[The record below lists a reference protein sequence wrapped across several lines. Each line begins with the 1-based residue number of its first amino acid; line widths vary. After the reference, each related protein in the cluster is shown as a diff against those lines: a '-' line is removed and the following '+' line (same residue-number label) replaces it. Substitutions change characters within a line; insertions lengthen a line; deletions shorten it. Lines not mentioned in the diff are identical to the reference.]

1 MPYDYEFDEDYDID
15 TEEGDDFADEEVVT
29 YVCEDCDHRWESD
42 SEDGFD
48 SPEGAICPMCGS
60 SNVIEL

>member
-1 MPYDYEFDEDYDID
+1 MPYDYEFDEDYDTD
-15 TEEGDDFADEEVVT
+15 GEEDLLDDEAVT

-42 SEDGFD
+42 
-48 SPEGAICPMCGS
+48 PESANDTPESYICAMCGS